1 MKPNT
6 KKTQQLFC
14 LNELSKETNLNIFE
28 DIIFG
33 EKIVLFTKYNHDY
46 IQKCKN
52 KYGKPRT
59 NFHDMHMDII
69 FETEV
74 FILTFT
80 AEIIK

>member
-1 MKPNT
+1 METQT
-6 KKTQQLFC
+6 KKTQQLFV
-14 LNELSKETNLNIFE
+14 LNELSKETNLNIFD

-33 EKIVLFTKYNHDY
+33 EKIVLFTIYNHDY

-59 NFHDMHMDII
+59 NFHHNHIDII

-74 FILTFT
+74 IIITFT
-80 AEIIK
+80 AEIIL

>member
-1 MKPNT
+1 MESQT
-6 KKTQQLFC
+6 KKTQQLFV
-14 LNELSKETNLNIFE
+14 LNELSKETNLNNFE

-46 IQKCKN
+46 IKKCIV

-59 NFHDMHMDII
+59 NFHHMHMTII

-74 FILTFT
+74 IIITFT
-80 AEIIK
+80 AEILF